1 MPPLCRLTNYTGHAW
16 EARDSFA
23 GVIKAVLRRH
33 GTPHTVLNLH
43 LLRKCDR
50 QTYNLCQYTFN
61 LKRISCQ
68 IRSVLTPE
76 SDSCLHIFFQSNSSL
91 SLWYNSCVPVPRQCY
106 LKCLIQNETRMTNLI
121 NKCVFF
127 NSKTH
132 FLKLTLS
139 KSTREHCAAQARP
152 ACSGGTPGLQCF
164 CIICFPIW

>member
-1 MPPLCRLTNYTGHAW
+1 MGP
-16 EARDSFA
+16 
-23 GVIKAVLRRH
+23 
-33 GTPHTVLNLH
+33 PHTVMNLH

-106 LKCLIQNETRMTNLI
+106 LKCLIQNETRMLNLI
-121 NKCVFF
+121 NKCVFV

-139 KSTREHCAAQARP
+139 KSTREQCAAQARP

-164 CIICFPIW
+164 CIICFPIWWKQSFGHTEPHSPQ